1 MAALNVERYAARF
14 SPRLRKAF
22 LAAVEA
28 AKGTIPLGVLADAV
42 GRGMP
47 AVLAVLADAKVPRG
61 QFDAVV
67 DAMVALMVAPT
78 VVGRAVASHAKVH
91 NPPLAAPPTRRYG
104 QNAPRVKTGPHV
116 LLKMRIPTPTWKPH
130 HQWWS
135 PLRACPSRRKSSA
148 KDATHAMVV
157 VMSVVHARKP
167 NPLRA

>member
-1 MAALNVERYAARF
+1 MYLRQHLLRLLLLHQLHSQHQPSLPLRGMHKPMDNVKVTVMKDGTNV
-14 SPRLRKAF
+14 RK
-22 LAAVEA
+22 VEA
-28 AKGTIPLGVLADAV
+28 T
-42 GRGMP
+42 
-47 AVLAVLADAKVPRG
+47 AKV
-61 QFDAVV
+61 VV
-67 DAMVALMVAPT
+67 DAMVALMRALMVAPT

-116 LLKMRIPTPTWKPH
+116 LLRMRIPTPTWKPH

-135 PLRACPSRRKSSA
+135 PLKACPSRRKSSA
-148 KDATHAMVV
+148 KDATHAMVG